1 MRRSVKDGICEVDC
15 VDHPYVQGA
24 LAVLPSE
31 RALRD
36 TASAIKALANPNR
49 LRILWALEGR
59 ELCVCDLAQV
69 LAMSFSGT
77 SQQLKALREL
87 GAIDYRTEGKLVYYT
102 LTDPFWLGLA
112 RSVGRQLDIDQGA
125 AASVRTGGAKAGGK
139 GTSRKRVGEKRAGRE
154 KKRA

>member
-1 MRRSVKDGICEVDC
+1 MRRSVKEGICEVDC
-15 VDHPYVQGA
+15 VDHPHVQGA
-24 LAVLPSE
+24 LEIMPEE

-36 TASAIKALANPNR
+36 TANAIKALANPNR
-49 LRILWALEGR
+49 LRILWAIEER

-69 LAMSFSGT
+69 LGLSFSGT

-112 RSVGRQLDIDQGA
+112 RNVGKRLDIDQSGPG
-125 AASVRTGGAKAGGK
+125 RHKEGPKK
-139 GTSRKRVGEKRAGRE
+139 TSPKKTSPKKTSKEKR
-154 KKRA
+154 RA